1 MNLLFLIVFFGLL
14 MGGIWLFFVSK
25 MKKNSQIHT
34 LQVQSLRQAISIH
47 KSQITIRNNTL
58 NKYDF
63 QRYNLSETLI
73 SQEILKFNNFE

>member
-25 MKKNSQIHT
+25 KKKNSQIHT

-63 QRYNLSETLI
+63 QQYNLNDSLVPQQVI
-73 SQEILKFNNFE
+73 NLF